1 VTASSLRRRN
11 RQPLG
16 TVEEAITGES
26 VMAANA
32 LAFVFGIIAPLAGVS
47 WLLVLH

>member
-1 VTASSLRRRN
+1 MVNGA
-11 RQPLG
+11 
-16 TVEEAITGES
+16 VTGEG

-47 WLLVLH
+47 WLLTLH